1 MRTPKGMAFSHCLKR
16 AMYEVAAM
24 QDRVGVDPRVL
35 NERELLALLRATQE
49 ELEVH
54 GEWNELNV
62 LLRDFARE
70 LLERRLLEKVRLVR
84 LMPLSRPE

>member
-1 MRTPKGMAFSHCLKR
+1 
-16 AMYEVAAM
+16 M

-35 NERELLALLRATQE
+35 DERELLAPMRAAQE
-49 ELEVH
+49 EIEAH
-54 GEWNELNV
+54 GGWNELNV

-70 LLERRLLEKVRLVR
+70 LLERRLLQKVQLVR